1 MHDVRSTVRCLAGA
15 PGGARWPRWPRPA
28 TAAPAARPGA
38 AGPVGRG
45 AGTAG
50 LGASPG
56 LGPEV
61 SWNDF

>member
-1 MHDVRSTVRCLAGA
+1 MTSGSPSDASVV
-15 PGGARWPRWPRPA
+15 PRWPPPA

-56 LGPEV
+56 LGPKV